1 MSLISVTD
9 SVTARDYPQLGP
21 VYEARSGDGRL
32 VRTMGK
38 ARVTRIANVLRKPD
52 HCIDQSGVG
61 QSIPASRPSLM
72 PLFNLDAE
80 RAGGP
85 RPHLSLLTRLR

>member
-38 ARVTRIANVLRKPD
+38 ARVPRIANVLRKPD
-52 HCIDQSGVG
+52 HG
-61 QSIPASRPSLM
+61 SIGRGSKH
-72 PLFNLDAE
+72 F
-80 RAGGP
+80 G
-85 RPHLSLLTRLR
+85 LSPIRHAIILS

>member
-1 MSLISVTD
+1 MSLILISVTD
-9 SVTARDYPQLGP
+9 FVTARDYPQLGP

-38 ARVTRIANVLRKPD
+38 ARVPRIANVGSLT
-52 HCIDQSGVG
+52 IDQSGVG
-61 QSIPASRPSLM
+61 QSIPASRPSVM

-80 RAGGP
+80 HAA
-85 RPHLSLLTRLR
+85 SLPDRICFF